1 MPGSFSVRRRNA
13 EGVNPFNVPNATRTF
28 LQGVTYANADE
39 MEATLRAA
47 MKLDPSAYARE
58 RDRIRAELERY
69 ASANPRAAFGLE
81 MTGIIGSALATPQ
94 LAAAKAL
101 GPLGRLLVGGAEDA
115 AQGALYAAG
124 QAKDVRDIPRSIKE
138 EAPVNAAFY
147 TGAAGVGAGAKAAGR
162 AAAKPILSTQ
172 RGYNTALKLQQ
183 LLSKLGR

>member
-1 MPGSFSVRRRNA
+1 MANKLSVRKDTPMS
-13 EGVNPFNVPNATRTF
+13 PFNVPNAGRTF
-28 LQGVTYANADE
+28 AQGLTFGFSDE
-39 MEATLRAA
+39 MEAAIRAA
-47 MKLDPSAYARE
+47 AQGDPARY
-58 RDRIRAELERY
+58 RAIVNQIRAQQERY
-69 ASANPRAAFGLE
+69 AKDNPKAAFGLE
-81 MTGIIGSALATPQ
+81 MTGILGGALATPQ
-94 LAAAKAL
+94 VAAAKAL
-101 GPLGRLLVGGAEDA
+101 GPLGRFLVGGAEDA

-124 QAKDVRDIPRSIKE
+124 QAKDIRDIPRSIKE